1 MKIPKYNRTNNVDTT
16 MLTIG
21 QKNFLR
27 RQKLHKLY
35 IFGVEFCCLQLL

>member
-21 QKNFLR
+21 QKKLSASSEITQIIYFL
-27 RQKLHKLY
+27 
-35 IFGVEFCCLQLL
+35 E

>member
-21 QKNFLR
+21 QKTFCVVRNYTN
-27 RQKLHKLY
+27 Y
-35 IFGVEFCCLQLL
+35 IFFGVEFCCLQLL